1 MARIPRYMLYYR
13 GERVSYIHLFTLPTP
28 EFEVSFS
35 ADGSSYTVSIKDR
48 DPDAVYIYT
57 LDGSEPDDTSD
68 VLRTSLTF
76 DDIVTIKVQ
85 MLKGYDKSPVT
96 TFIGMRVETPEI
108 YDTQKVRLVK
118 MYRITRTGE
127 EIPLDSDNVEVQYP
141 SETITSATN
150 EVESGGYV
158 GDTNWA
164 CSETSTLTLDRS
176 IFKENELVT
185 ENDTSVNLR
194 DKYWSVEL
202 SINGVKYDNT
212 WVCYWH
218 DDNDVSK
225 TYLAFYCVNSD
236 GGYVWVNFGRRIG
249 YKFGDATLYVFDDK
263 SIMLLAS
270 DKTLDLTSNLNLKLT
285 RLY

>member
-1 MARIPRYMLYYR
+1 MGRIARLMLYYR
-13 GERVSYIHLFTLPTP
+13 GERVSFIHAFTLSSP
-28 EFEVSFS
+28 SFS
-35 ADGSSYTVSIKDR
+35 VNFTDSGNKCEIDISNP
-48 DPDAVYIYT
+48 DPTCIYVYT
-57 LDGSEPDDTSD
+57 LDGSEPTEN
-68 VLRTSLTF
+68 SLVWNGPLVF
-76 DDIVTIKVQ
+76 DDATTIKMMAIRGLERSVV
-85 MLKGYDKSPVT
+85 VT
-96 TFIGMRVETPEI
+96 YYLGKVETPEI
-108 YDTQKVRLVK
+108 YDDQRVRLPK